1 MKNLNSTIQKAEV
14 IQQVMLEIK
23 LLKLIKF
30 KLNENNL
37 I

>member
-1 MKNLNSTIQKAEV
+1 MKNLNSIIQKAEV